1 MEQISTTFTRN
12 ELIELRLLLNE
23 MMEIKN
29 NNRAGAVTPA
39 ETYTSYRRGGGIV
52 PKDTYIRI
60 RLTAGQKEQIKE
72 AAKRSK
78 TNMSDFVLTATR
90 NTIEKGD
97 K

>member
-1 MEQISTTFTRN
+1 M
-12 ELIELRLLLNE
+12 
-23 MMEIKN
+23 
-29 NNRAGAVTPA
+29 
-39 ETYTSYRRGGGIV
+39 

-60 RLTAGQKEQIKE
+60 RLTTEQKEQIKK

-90 NTIEKGD
+90 NTIEKGE

>member
-1 MEQISTTFTRN
+1 M
-12 ELIELRLLLNE
+12 
-23 MMEIKN
+23 
-29 NNRAGAVTPA
+29 
-39 ETYTSYRRGGGIV
+39 

-60 RLTAGQKEQIKE
+60 RLTAEEKEQIKE

-90 NTIEKGD
+90 NTISKGD